1 MNSAPRQPTL
11 RQPTLRSPTL
21 RSPTLRDYFGVSIY
35 WLGLSF
41 FWGAMLTLVLP
52 DRIGELF
59 PDDKDRVLTLV
70 ISAGAAVAT
79 VAQVFFGAWSD
90 TSRHPKGR
98 RRPFLLVGTLG
109 ACLTLLF
116 FPGART
122 LVALLAV
129 FLLIQFWVNM
139 ASGPY
144 QGLMPDRIPAHKHGA
159 AASWMGA
166 ASLIGRIGGPIAASI
181 LLRPEI
187 QNWLAPRAAWLSV
200 LDDNRGLSLL
210 TLIFIVVLAV
220 AMVATLFTVRETPL
234 DADTPKV
241 GIGATLSG
249 IIKVPLRPYPSFVWL
264 MISRLGIMLG
274 VYTVSFCLLYYIRDT
289 LGFKGEGESLGVL
302 TKFLLISTVAG
313 VIGTIPAGILS
324 DRLGK
329 KPILYFANSVC
340 MASGLAFAL
349 SSNLTMAYGAAAIF
363 GIGFGAFSAVDW
375 ALACNLLPPD
385 APAKYLGLWG
395 ISDTLS
401 QVVAPLLAGPLAFW
415 LNGSLGGGAGY
426 RALMLLALVY
436 FALGTLAIRWI
447 REKRVAHD
455 E

>member
-1 MNSAPRQPTL
+1 MKSAPHN
-11 RQPTLRSPTL
+11 
-21 RSPTLRDYFGVSIY
+21 PTLRDYFGVSIY

-59 PDDKDRVLTLV
+59 PDDKDRVLTIV
-70 ISAGAAVAT
+70 ASAGAAVAT

-90 TSRHPKGR
+90 TSRNRWGR

-109 ACLTLLF
+109 ACATLLF

-122 LVALLAV
+122 LLALLAV
-129 FLLIQFWVNM
+129 FLLIQLWVNL

-144 QGLMPDRIPAHKHGA
+144 QGLMPDRIPPAKHGT

-166 ASLIGRIGGPIAASI
+166 ASILGRIGGPIAASV
-181 LLRPEI
+181 LLRPSV
-187 QNWLAPRAAWLSV
+187 QDWLAPRAAWLNAMG
-200 LDDNRGLSLL
+200 DNRGLSLL
-210 TLIFIVVLAV
+210 TLVFIGVLLG
-220 AMVATLFTVRETPL
+220 AMLLTLFSARETPL
-234 DADTPKV
+234 DKNAAKV
-241 GIGATLSG
+241 GIGETIGG
-249 IIKVPLRPYPSFVWL
+249 ILRVPLRPYPSFVWL
-264 MISRLGIMLG
+264 LISRLGIMLG

-302 TKFLLISTVAG
+302 TNFLLISTCTG
-313 VIGTIPAGILS
+313 IIGTIPAGIIS
-324 DRLGK
+324 DKVGK

-349 SSNLTMAYGAAAIF
+349 SHDLTMAYIAAGIF
-363 GIGFGAFSAVDW
+363 GAGYGAFAAVDW

-385 APAKYLGLWG
+385 APAKYLGIWG

-415 LNGSLGGGAGY
+415 INGELGAGVGY

-436 FALGTLAIRWI
+436 FAAGTFAIRFI
-447 REKRVAHD
+447 REKVVANNR
-455 E
+455 